1 MKLHQLIENQK
12 IDEYSKVINAYLS
25 LIIQNSHLVGT
36 GGQLETL
43 GIDTGV
49 EKQTLRREINVIWAQ
64 IDQIGKAQSQ
74 ANQVI
79 KNIQE

>member
-1 MKLHQLIENQK
+1 M
-12 IDEYSKVINAYLS
+12 
-25 LIIQNSHLVGT
+25 
-36 GGQLETL
+36 L

-49 EKQTLRREINVIWAQ
+49 EKQTLRRELNVIWAQ

-79 KNIQE
+79 KNIEE